1 MGVPWLGA
9 VRGPERKRRRLG
21 VVYPAVRR
29 RPSGALI
36 YLSGRTPRR
45 QAYATRRG
53 TALGAGSQRLR
64 QGVMEAGTG
73 TGWAI
78 GFLQP
83 GRRASLGAHSSYY
96 PPGGT
101 SHPNPGAGRRGLS
114 KLNESG
120 WGHVGAPAVVR
131 CSDTCPTQLGGPV
144 GRYLRWESPPPP
156 PVPAPMYQPLA
167 PVSRFPIKKSGSNC
181 LETSIRQQWGEQTES
196 QSLG

>member
-21 VVYPAVRR
+21 VVYPGVRR

-36 YLSGRTPRR
+36 YLSRRTPRR

-53 TALGAGSQRLR
+53 TALGAGSQRLL

-131 CSDTCPTQLGGPV
+131 CPDTCPTQLGGPV
-144 GRYLRWESPPPP
+144 GRHLRWESPPPP
-156 PVPAPMYQPLA
+156 TPGPSSHVPAT
-167 PVSRFPIKKSGSNC
+167 GS
-181 LETSIRQQWGEQTES
+181 SV
-196 QSLG
+196 